1 MTTLHIRPFEETD
14 TEAVVALWQACDL
27 TRPWNDP
34 YKDIQ
39 RKLTVGRDLFLVAVL
54 DGELIG
60 TAMGGYEG
68 HRGWVNYLA
77 VAPEHQKKG
86 YGRLL
91 MTHLETKLL
100 ALGCPKINLQV
111 RASNTAVIHF
121 YEAIGYKQD
130 AVVSLGKRLIPDN

>member
-130 AVVSLGKRLIPDN
+130 PVVSLGKRLIPDN